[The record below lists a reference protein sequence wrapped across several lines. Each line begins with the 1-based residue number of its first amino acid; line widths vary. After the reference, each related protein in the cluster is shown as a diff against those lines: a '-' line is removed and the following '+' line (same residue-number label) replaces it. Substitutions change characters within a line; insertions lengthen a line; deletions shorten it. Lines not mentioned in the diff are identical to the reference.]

1 MLSPNSR
8 TRTTVLPADPT
19 VEFARSSPKRPKL
32 GVKPKR
38 ELSSRGEGPSSS
50 RQKTE
55 TSSKP
60 AEAGSQDDSIHKG
73 EMRKPIT
80 TTWSDSVAERIES
93 SHGPPFSLA
102 ERIGVTEDRIR
113 MMEAQMRADGIRVPP
128 RDPEAVIRPSIN
140 DPNLIEELQD
150 EDLRNLMDLAED
162 DEDEGDD
169 DEAIADV
176 WHQNALRHEGW
187 DDDGVSGPMIADDI
201 EDEDEDQH
209 DAGSMPNIWL
219 RNILHNEALAGGAGD
234 SDGLDL
240 DDDGFGDYGV
250 DEDGLG
256 DFDYGD
262 MGVDDFY
269 EDEGFYDEDEDYDEE
284 YDEDDDDSD
293 DEGLKYPDR
302 RSADTELGGVEM
314 ITPRHIYRGA
324 KNVET
329 VKDCTFTLRG
339 FE

>member
-1 MLSPNSR
+1 M
-8 TRTTVLPADPT
+8 
-19 VEFARSSPKRPKL
+19 
-32 GVKPKR
+32 
-38 ELSSRGEGPSSS
+38 
-50 RQKTE
+50 
-55 TSSKP
+55 
-60 AEAGSQDDSIHKG
+60 
-73 EMRKPIT
+73 T
-80 TTWSDSVAERIES
+80 TTSLGDVAENIES
-93 SHGPPFSLA
+93 SHRPPFSA
-102 ERIGVTEDRIR
+102 GERTEVTDHRIR
-113 MMEAQMRADGIRVPP
+113 IVETGLRARGIRFPP
-128 RDPEAVIRPSIN
+128 RDPEEGVSSAH
-140 DPNLIEELQD
+140 DPNLMEELQD

-201 EDEDEDQH
+201 EDDDEDQH

-219 RNILHNEALAGGAGD
+219 QNILHNEALAGGAGD
-234 SDGLDL
+234 SDGPGI
-240 DDDGFGDYGV
+240 DDDGFGDYGD

-262 MGVDDFY
+262 MGADDFY

-314 ITPRHIYRGA
+314 ITPRQIYRGA

-329 VKDCTFTLRG
+329 VKDCTFALRVPSGMTTLTFDRQ
-339 FE
+339 FPWSAVR